1 MSIVNLASSALLA
14 AESKFSGDAPSGL
27 QSGFSRS
34 GSGNRR
40 FRTALRARA
49 RSGVMLKK
57 RCSGLL
63 SRRYP
68 VRTLAMSCAN
78 VQFGTLLP
86 FGCELGAIILR
97 EEAVATQQLRKAA
110 GFDDSS
116 PIENDDPI
124 AVPYGR

>member
-1 MSIVNLASSALLA
+1 V
-14 AESKFSGDAPSGL
+14 
-27 QSGFSRS
+27 GFSRAS
-34 GSGNRR
+34 VVEVAAAGVSEP
-40 FRTALRARA
+40 LLARA
-49 RSGVMLKK
+49 RCGAMLKK

-63 SRRYP
+63 SRRYHA
-68 VRTLAMSCAN
+68 RMLAMSCAN
-78 VQFGTLLP
+78 VQFSILLP

-116 PIENDDPI
+116 PIKNDDLI